1 MTYKW
6 SLAGSGDHRANRGC
20 GLSLYDILE
29 QQLALFPDLF
39 RSYEKAAEAAID
51 KVRAGGS
58 PRPQSEG
65 NRS

>member
-1 MTYKW
+1 MSYKRF
-6 SLAGSGDHRANRGC
+6 LTGSGDHRAKCDR

-29 QQLALFPDLF
+29 QQLALFPDMF
-39 RSYEKAAEAAID
+39 RSYEKAAKAAID